1 VNFSFEFS
9 FDFPWIFPWI
19 FLWMLPWIAPD
30 RFPEAVAAGARRSNR
45 CYEPAGMGLAV
56 SIPDEAFIML
66 PRERY
71 HDFVIVPF

>member
-1 VNFSFEFS
+1 MF
-9 FDFPWIFPWI
+9 
-19 FLWMLPWIAPD
+19 PWIAPE

-45 CYEPAGMGLAV
+45 CYEPARMGLAV

-71 HDFVIVPF
+71 HDFVISLS

>member
-1 VNFSFEFS
+1 M
-9 FDFPWIFPWI
+9 FPWIV
-19 FLWMLPWIAPD
+19 PD

-56 SIPDEAFIML
+56 SIPDEAFIMR

-71 HDFVIVPF
+71 HDFVIGAS